1 MESRST
7 TSRVFRPRLR
17 TLLVAVVLIGILLAA
32 VVREVRFRAEL
43 QLQRELAEANFQ
55 TAQAAVDRYF
65 TQVAEQAAAPRPQ
78 NDELRRQLLM
88 RSLEFYQGMESK
100 ASSPEERARI
110 LDRMQQI
117 RTKLEPEEQ
126 DHEGPP

>member
-1 MESRST
+1 
-7 TSRVFRPRLR
+7 
-17 TLLVAVVLIGILLAA
+17 LLVAVVLIGILLAA

-43 QLQRELAEANFQ
+43 RLQRELAEANFQ
-55 TAQAAVDRYF
+55 TAQAAVDRYL
-65 TQVAEQAAAPRPQ
+65 TQVAEQAAVPRPQ
-78 NDELRRQLLM
+78 NDELRRQLLT
-88 RSLEFYQGMESK
+88 RSLECYQGVESK

-126 DHEGPP
+126 GNEGPP